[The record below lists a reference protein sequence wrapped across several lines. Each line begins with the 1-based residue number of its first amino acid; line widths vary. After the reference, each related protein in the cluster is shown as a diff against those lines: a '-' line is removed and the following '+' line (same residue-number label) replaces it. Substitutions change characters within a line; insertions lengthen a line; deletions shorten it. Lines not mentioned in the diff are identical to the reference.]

1 MPNKS
6 TTYYKD
12 ALSAWDSQVP
22 TKLEVIFSSC
32 FFLLSFFILRMHI
45 VDNVSYPESD
55 ADFSIPVL
63 LAALGPASRQDTPTL
78 GWPPLS
84 WDDVTA
90 GGSERSGVDSN
101 AKLRTLHR
109 LIDHNAMDAS
119 RVLTSLMGTK
129 DKAPS
134 SLLNSL
140 LLNMIAIWRCKI
152 WVYDTNLGT

>member
-1 MPNKS
+1 MMAVRDV
-6 TTYYKD
+6 T
-12 ALSAWDSQVP
+12 
-22 TKLEVIFSSC
+22 
-32 FFLLSFFILRMHI
+32 
-45 VDNVSYPESD
+45 
-55 ADFSIPVL
+55 
-63 LAALGPASRQDTPTL
+63 AALDIALEKHKTMFAGCWR
-78 GWPPLS
+78 
-84 WDDVTA
+84 DDVTA